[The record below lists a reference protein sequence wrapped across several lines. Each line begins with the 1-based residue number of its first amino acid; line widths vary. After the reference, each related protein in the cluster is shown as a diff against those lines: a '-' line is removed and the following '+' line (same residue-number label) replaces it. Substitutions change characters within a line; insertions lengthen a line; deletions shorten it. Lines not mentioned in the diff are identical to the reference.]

1 MKRNIIAEIIKISHL
16 LRRQVGCGSMNEDF
30 HNRIGITGVRM
41 VKYLAGNMDKDI
53 FQKDIE
59 EVFSLRASSV
69 SATLKKLEG
78 KGFITKEAVDYDA
91 RLKRI
96 RLTDKA
102 LDLHKEKILQFE
114 NIERKIEKTL
124 TENEINELGRLLDK
138 LSEALD

>member
-1 MKRNIIAEIIKISHL
+1 MNRNIIAEIIKISHL
-16 LRRQVGCGSMNEDF
+16 LRRQVGCGNMNEEF
-30 HNRIGITGVRM
+30 HNRIGITGVRI

-138 LSEALD
+138 LSKALD

>member
-1 MKRNIIAEIIKISHL
+1 
-16 LRRQVGCGSMNEDF
+16 
-30 HNRIGITGVRM
+30 M